1 MLIKVIKPNWKRLL
15 TMMKKIGLHN
25 KLALFSLSLIV
36 LQVAVLGFFSIKY
49 LQQSLEKQIG
59 YTALSI
65 SQSLANSHEIRQ
77 GLIKQDSASIQKYV
91 ENIRQRIN
99 ARFIVVG
106 DKQSIRYSHPDPNKI
121 GKKMLGDDNNR
132 ALQFGDSYTSKAV
145 GSLGFSLRGKSPIL
159 SDKGDIIGLISV
171 GYLDSDISVVVDKLK
186 YTFYSVFG
194 FVLLTGAFLTL
205 YIAKRY
211 RDEIFGLEPE
221 EIARTYSEHKAVFA
235 SILAGI
241 VVIDE
246 FGVVTSINPGALK
259 ILGGIDSNNIIGF
272 SIAELLPEYGFLF
285 SEKSQQSW
293 QDIEV
298 EANNH
303 TLIMAKTPLIIAGAH
318 RGVVVTFRLKD
329 DIVVL
334 SQKLSQVQQF
344 STMLR
349 VQTHEYSNKLNTI
362 GGLIQIGSID
372 EALDLITNENSDY
385 QQLIAFLIRTVPDPV
400 LAGLILGKYDV
411 AKERN
416 IEFIIDTDST
426 LSEVPSRIPREK
438 LVTVLGNLIDNAFDA
453 SITNKQR
460 SPRVLL
466 SMTDIGPDLIFE
478 IEDSGNGIN
487 DQLIKNI
494 FTLGETTKSD
504 MGHGIGMYLVSSCLK
519 QIGGSLSITKAKSG
533 SMIMTVYIPKLN
545 SKHLSGDDTK

>member
-1 MLIKVIKPNWKRLL
+1 MFVKVVKSSQMKLLAAIKKL
-15 TMMKKIGLHN
+15 GLHN
-25 KLALFSLSLIV
+25 KLAFLSSSLIV
-36 LQVAVLGFFSIKY
+36 LQVAGLGFFTVHY
-49 LQQSLEKQIG
+49 LQQNLEEQIG
-59 YTALSI
+59 NNALSI
-65 SQSLANSHEIRQ
+65 AQSLTHSNEIRQ
-77 GLIKQDSASIQKYV
+77 GLIQQDSDSIQKYV
-91 ENIRQRIN
+91 ENIRQQIN

-106 DKQSIRYSHPDPNKI
+106 DTQGIRYSHPDPKKI
-121 GKKMLGDDNNR
+121 GKKMVGGDNDR
-132 ALQFGDSYTSKAV
+132 ALQLGHSYTSKAI
-145 GSLGFSLRGKSPIL
+145 GSLGTSLRGKSPIL
-159 SDKGDIIGLISV
+159 SEQGDIIGLISV
-171 GYLDSDISVVVDKLK
+171 GYLESDIDIVVDKLK
-186 YTFYSVFG
+186 YTFYYVFG
-194 FVLLTGAFLTL
+194 VVLLSGALLTL

-221 EIARTYSEHKAVFA
+221 EIARTYSEHKAVLA
-235 SILAGI
+235 SILEGI

-246 FGVVTSINPGALK
+246 FGIVTSINSGALK
-259 ILGGIDSNNIIGF
+259 ILGDIDPKKIIGS
-272 SIAELLPEYGFLF
+272 SISELLPEYTFLF

-293 QDIEV
+293 RDVEV
-298 EANNH
+298 EANNQ
-303 TLIMAKTPLIIAGAH
+303 TLIMTKTPLIIADAQ
-318 RGVVVTFRLKD
+318 RGVVVTFQLKD

-372 EALDLITNENSDY
+372 EALDLITNESSGY
-385 QQLIAFLIRTVPDPV
+385 QKLIAFLIRTIPDPV
-400 LAGLILGKYDV
+400 LAGLFLGKYDV
-411 AKERN
+411 AKERS
-416 IEFIIDTDST
+416 IEFIIDTDSS
-426 LSEVPSRIPREK
+426 LSEVPNHIPREK

-453 SITNKQR
+453 SIANQQR
-460 SPRVLL
+460 SPKVLL

-494 FTLGETTKSD
+494 FTLGETTKAD

-533 SMIMTVYIPKLN
+533 SMIMTVYIPKMN

>member
-1 MLIKVIKPNWKRLL
+1 MFVKVVKSSQMKLLAAIKKL
-15 TMMKKIGLHN
+15 GLHN
-25 KLALFSLSLIV
+25 KLAFLSSSLIV
-36 LQVAVLGFFSIKY
+36 LQVAGLGFFTVHY
-49 LQQSLEKQIG
+49 LQQNLEEQIG
-59 YTALSI
+59 NNALSI
-65 SQSLANSHEIRQ
+65 AQTLTHSNEIRQ
-77 GLIKQDSASIQKYV
+77 GLIQQDSDSIQKYV
-91 ENIRQRIN
+91 ENIRQQIN

-106 DKQSIRYSHPDPNKI
+106 DTQGIRYSHPDPKNI
-121 GKKMLGDDNNR
+121 GKKMVGGDNDR
-132 ALQFGDSYTSKAV
+132 ALQLGHSYTSKAI
-145 GSLGFSLRGKSPIL
+145 GSLGTSLRGKSPIL
-159 SDKGDIIGLISV
+159 SGQGNIIGLISV
-171 GYLDSDISVVVDKLK
+171 GYLESDIDIVVDKLK
-186 YTFYSVFG
+186 YTFYYVFG
-194 FVLLTGAFLTL
+194 VVLLSGALLTL

-221 EIARTYSEHKAVFA
+221 EIARTYSEHKAVLA
-235 SILAGI
+235 SILEGI

-246 FGVVTSINPGALK
+246 FGIVTSINSGALK
-259 ILGGIDSNNIIGF
+259 ILGDIDPKKIIGS
-272 SIAELLPEYGFLF
+272 SISELLPEYTFLF

-293 QDIEV
+293 RDVEV
-298 EANNH
+298 EANNQ
-303 TLIMAKTPLIIAGAH
+303 TLIMTKTPLIIADAQ
-318 RGVVVTFRLKD
+318 RGVVVTFQLKD

-372 EALDLITNENSDY
+372 EALDLITNESSGY
-385 QQLIAFLIRTVPDPV
+385 QKLIAFLIRTIPDPV
-400 LAGLILGKYDV
+400 LAGLFLGKYDV
-411 AKERN
+411 AKERS
-416 IEFIIDTDST
+416 IEFIIDTDSS
-426 LSEVPSRIPREK
+426 LSEVPNHIPREK

-453 SITNKQR
+453 SIANQQR
-460 SPRVLL
+460 SPKVLL

-494 FTLGETTKSD
+494 FTLGETTKAD

-533 SMIMTVYIPKLN
+533 RMIMTVYIPKMN

>member
-1 MLIKVIKPNWKRLL
+1 MFVKVVKSSQMKLLAAIKKL
-15 TMMKKIGLHN
+15 GLHN
-25 KLALFSLSLIV
+25 KLAFLSSSLIV
-36 LQVAVLGFFSIKY
+36 LQVAGLGFFTVHY
-49 LQQSLEKQIG
+49 LQQNLEEQIG
-59 YTALSI
+59 NNALSI
-65 SQSLANSHEIRQ
+65 AQTLTHSNEIRQ
-77 GLIKQDSASIQKYV
+77 GLIQQDSDSIQKYV
-91 ENIRQRIN
+91 ENIRQQIN

-106 DKQSIRYSHPDPNKI
+106 DTQGIRYSHPDPKNI
-121 GKKMLGDDNNR
+121 GKKMVGGDNDR
-132 ALQFGDSYTSKAV
+132 ALQLGHSYTSKAI
-145 GSLGFSLRGKSPIL
+145 GSLGTSLRGKSPIL
-159 SDKGDIIGLISV
+159 SGQGNIIGLISV
-171 GYLDSDISVVVDKLK
+171 GYLESDIDIVVDKLK
-186 YTFYSVFG
+186 YTFYYVFG
-194 FVLLTGAFLTL
+194 VVLLSGALLTL

-211 RDEIFGLEPE
+211 RDEMFGLEPE
-221 EIARTYSEHKAVFA
+221 EIARTYSEHKAVLA
-235 SILAGI
+235 SILEGI

-246 FGVVTSINPGALK
+246 FGIVTSINSGALK
-259 ILGGIDSNNIIGF
+259 ILGDIDPKKIIGS
-272 SIAELLPEYGFLF
+272 SISELLPEYTFLF

-293 QDIEV
+293 RDVEV
-298 EANNH
+298 EANNQ
-303 TLIMAKTPLIIAGAH
+303 TLIMTKTPLIIADAQ
-318 RGVVVTFRLKD
+318 RGVVVTFQLKD

-372 EALDLITNENSDY
+372 EALDLITNESSGY
-385 QQLIAFLIRTVPDPV
+385 QKLIAFLIRTIPDPV
-400 LAGLILGKYDV
+400 LAGLFLGKYDV
-411 AKERN
+411 AKERS
-416 IEFIIDTDST
+416 IEFIIDTDSS
-426 LSEVPSRIPREK
+426 LSEVPNHIPREK

-453 SITNKQR
+453 SIANQQR
-460 SPRVLL
+460 SPKVLL

-494 FTLGETTKSD
+494 FTLGETTKAD

-533 SMIMTVYIPKLN
+533 CMIMTVYIPKMN